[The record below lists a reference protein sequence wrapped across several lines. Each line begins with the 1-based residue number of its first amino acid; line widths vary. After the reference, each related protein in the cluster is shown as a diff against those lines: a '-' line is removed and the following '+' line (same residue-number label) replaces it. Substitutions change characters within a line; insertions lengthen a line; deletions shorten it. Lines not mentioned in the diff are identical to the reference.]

1 MCRVHQSTHSYSGCF
16 LLQDP
21 EPAEGQPSAT
31 LPKSLLYRITA
42 SILREVNANTSGS
55 PAPEQSDELSTSPN
69 CSAHVVKQ
77 SNTIQCSA
85 AYDDSEKDLD
95 VSKRRCAT
103 LKSIVIQPDGLD
115 FEKRPDA
122 VSGISTHLGECPVCK
137 AAAKA
142 VKEALERENMV
153 EFP

>member
-1 MCRVHQSTHSYSGCF
+1 MCRVHQSTHSYSGWF
-16 LLQDP
+16 LELQNP

-69 CSAHVVKQ
+69 CSAHVMR
-77 SNTIQCSA
+77 
-85 AYDDSEKDLD
+85 YF
-95 VSKRRCAT
+95 
-103 LKSIVIQPDGLD
+103 KSIVIEPDGLD